1 MEHRSIGPL
10 SVSVVGLGCN
20 NFGMRMDSQA
30 DVDAVVGAALDAGI
44 NYFDTAE
51 MYGGGGVSETMLGKA
66 LAGRR
71 HEALIAT
78 KWGHSRGRAEGTPGA
93 DRATIRSS
101 AEASLSRLGV
111 DVIDHYQLHT
121 PDPLTP
127 VAETLGAL
135 QELIDEGKIR
145 AIGCSNF
152 SADQIDEMVAVAA
165 ADGVTAFQSVQN
177 RYSVLTRTP
186 ETDGV
191 LEACARH
198 GIGFVPY
205 FPLESGLLTGKIRKG
220 QDAPEGTRLAS
231 AMGKGFL
238 ADAMVDGAEKLI
250 AYAAERGHSVLELAF
265 SWLIARPEVASV
277 IAGATKLAQVEGNAG
292 AVGWKMSP
300 EELAAIDALVPAQA

>member
-1 MEHRSIGPL
+1 MEHRSLGPL

-20 NFGMRMDSQA
+20 NFGMRMESQA

-51 MYGGGGVSETMLGKA
+51 MYGGGGVSETMLGAA
-66 LAGRR
+66 LAGR
-71 HEALIAT
+71 HDQALIAT
-78 KWGHSRGRAEGTPGA
+78 KWGHKAGRPEGTPGA
-93 DRATIRSS
+93 DRATIRASV
-101 AEASLSRLGV
+101 EASLERIGV
-111 DVIDHYQLHT
+111 EVIDHYQLHS

-127 VAETLGAL
+127 IAETLGTL
-135 QELIDEGKIR
+135 QELIDEGKVR

-152 SADQIDEMVAVAA
+152 SAEQLDEMVVAA
-165 ADGVTAFQSVQN
+165 EADGTTPFQSVQN

-198 GIGFVPY
+198 GVGFVPY

-220 QDAPEGTRLAS
+220 RDAPEGTRLAG

-238 ADAMVDGAEKLI
+238 KDDMVDGAEKLI
-250 AYAAERGHSVLELAF
+250 AFAESAGHTVLELAF
-265 SWLIARPEVASV
+265 SWLLARAEVSSV
-277 IAGATKLAQVEGNAG
+277 IAGATKVAQINGNAS
-292 AVGWKMSP
+292 AVNWHLSQQD
-300 EELAAIDALVPAQA
+300 LSAIDELVPA